1 MGVGVH
7 DVGVMPAILL
17 RPEWWD
23 WAMFIIIPI
32 LLMLLVLAIWSICS
46 GLAGILCVTRDTA
59 DQRRVPDIM
68 AFLRRRRLGQSRRFI
83 RDASDRPLL
92 PR

>member
-1 MGVGVH
+1 M
-7 DVGVMPAILL
+7 MPGILL

-32 LLMLLVLAIWSICS
+32 LLMLLVLAIWCIGS
-46 GLAGILCVTRDTA
+46 GLAGILGAAREGAV
-59 DQRRVPDIM
+59 DQRRIPDIM
-68 AFLRRRRLGQSRRFI
+68 AFFRRRYLGQSRQSR
-83 RDASDRPLL
+83 RLVNDASRRPMI